1 MPRKHDDAD
10 HFCCDMRGM
19 LSFMLLWLLSK
30 RAMYGQELADEI
42 AKRKGEKPNPGT
54 IYPALKDLKN
64 RHLIQVRVQGR
75 KTVYEL
81 TREGRTGVT
90 EATIYFTRAFGEIFE
105 EPIHRRRQS

>member
-1 MPRKHDDAD
+1 MPKKCEQAD
-10 HFCCDMRGM
+10 YCCDMRGM

-30 RAMYGQELADEI
+30 RSMYGQELADEI
-42 AKRKGEKPNPGT
+42 AKRKGERPNPGT
-54 IYPALKDLKN
+54 IYPALKDLKK
-64 RHLIQVRVQGR
+64 RHLIQVRIEGR

-105 EPIHRRRQS
+105 SPMRRK